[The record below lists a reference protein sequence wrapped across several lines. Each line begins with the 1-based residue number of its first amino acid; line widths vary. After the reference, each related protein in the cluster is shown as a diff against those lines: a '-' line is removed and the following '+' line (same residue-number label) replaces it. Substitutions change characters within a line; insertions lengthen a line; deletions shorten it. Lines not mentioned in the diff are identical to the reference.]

1 MTFGYDADIVHALA
15 IAGSNTLRDHGK
27 SFAHEL
33 AMRRKRTGAGGLVI
47 EQALLVC
54 RGEAHSYFKSILS
67 STFGILF
74 LGTPHAGSGKADL
87 MKPLASLAK
96 VLRASNSAIV
106 GVLKPGSEMLAN
118 LQQEF
123 HGMLED
129 RRRNDNNLIEIF
141 CFYEELEVE
150 GIGKIVPN
158 YSAILNN
165 YGNRSIHG
173 NHMQMTRF
181 SGKTDQ
187 GYVAVSDQLWA
198 WVETIESRSLPEPA
212 TPVTNHRKHKTIESS
227 GGPIFLGNAAAGR
240 DFNISTQMHGFYPS
254 KGE

>member
-1 MTFGYDADIVHALA
+1 
-15 IAGSNTLRDHGK
+15 
-27 SFAHEL
+27 
-33 AMRRKRTGAGGLVI
+33 
-47 EQALLVC
+47 
-54 RGEAHSYFKSILS
+54 
-67 STFGILF
+67 
-74 LGTPHAGSGKADL
+74 

-96 VLRASNSAIV
+96 ALRASNSAIV

-129 RRRNDNNLIEIF
+129 RRRNENNLIEIF

-150 GIGKIVPN
+150 GIGKNESHTFQIVPN

-198 WVETIESRSLPEPA
+198 WVEAIESRSLPEPA
-212 TPVTNHRKHKTIESS
+212 TPVPNRINQRTIESG
-227 GGPIFLGNAAAGR
+227 GGPIFLGNAGAGR
-240 DFNISTQMHGFYPS
+240 DFNISTQTHGFYPS
-254 KGE
+254 KE

>member
-1 MTFGYDADIVHALA
+1 MVEETKSHTF
-15 IAGSNTLRDHGK
+15 
-27 SFAHEL
+27 
-33 AMRRKRTGAGGLVI
+33 
-47 EQALLVC
+47 Q
-54 RGEAHSYFKSILS
+54 
-67 STFGILF
+67 
-74 LGTPHAGSGKADL
+74 
-87 MKPLASLAK
+87 
-96 VLRASNSAIV
+96 
-106 GVLKPGSEMLAN
+106 
-118 LQQEF
+118 
-123 HGMLED
+123 
-129 RRRNDNNLIEIF
+129 
-141 CFYEELEVE
+141 
-150 GIGKIVPN
+150 IVPN

>member
-1 MTFGYDADIVHALA
+1 
-15 IAGSNTLRDHGK
+15 
-27 SFAHEL
+27 
-33 AMRRKRTGAGGLVI
+33 
-47 EQALLVC
+47 
-54 RGEAHSYFKSILS
+54 
-67 STFGILF
+67 
-74 LGTPHAGSGKADL
+74 

-96 VLRASNSAIV
+96 VLRASNTEIV

-150 GIGKIVPN
+150 GVGKVSTGYLDTCLIETSLTFGTFQIVPN

-165 YGNRSIHG
+165 YGSRSIHG
-173 NHMQMTRF
+173 NHMQITRF

-198 WVETIESRSLPEPA
+198 WVETIKSRSLQEDA
-212 TPVTNHRKHKTIESS
+212 TAVPNYRKQGTIESG
-227 GGPIFLGNAAAGR
+227 GGPIFLGTATAGR
-240 DFNISTQMHGFYPS
+240 DFNISTQTHGY
-254 KGE
+254 